1 MRKFGKEALSQCYL
15 DILVHV
21 LRQRTPVHHLRP
33 QQDGLKQKQRRLPTQ
48 SGGNMV
54 PAFQASL
61 RRAQFTLL
69 PEIPPL
75 AMPRRWGP
83 NSHSASL
90 PFLGKPIPRF
100 GAHHKAD
107 LRKREEDERDRT
119 KLRAAPTDQTLGVR
133 RASPRRRRK
142 GASRR
147 LGVPEVVDGA
157 ARSASSSMS
166 RRVPC
171 KFFLHGACFKG
182 DYCEFSHDCNDQ
194 PDNVTYVL
202 LTPDQFPC
210 TIQFKFALSSIPVF
224 LRVMLSPTDDT
235 TSWPLHQAVQNQT
248 SQYPVHLPICSS
260 TADGTC
266 PYGKGCSQMHGDL
279 CAFCERQCMNPYQS
293 DERGVHV
300 KLCKKNNR
308 VLEAMR
314 RSEDIECGVCL
325 DRVLSKPTA
334 AERRF
339 GLLSDCDHSFCISCI
354 RNWRSTSPTSGMDV
368 NSTLRACPICR
379 KLSYYVV
386 PSITWYSSK
395 EEKQEIVEGYKAKL
409 RSIDCKHFDFGKGTC
424 PFGSSCFYKVHST
437 VFGVI

>member
-1 MRKFGKEALSQCYL
+1 S
-15 DILVHV
+15 V
-21 LRQRTPVHHLRP
+21 LLCC
-33 QQDGLKQKQRRLPTQ
+33 
-48 SGGNMV
+48 
-54 PAFQASL
+54 F
-61 RRAQFTLL
+61 FLL
-69 PEIPPL
+69 
-75 AMPRRWGP
+75 
-83 NSHSASL
+83 
-90 PFLGKPIPRF
+90 F
-100 GAHHKAD
+100 
-107 LRKREEDERDRT
+107 
-119 KLRAAPTDQTLGVR
+119 V
-133 RASPRRRRK
+133 
-142 GASRR
+142 
-147 LGVPEVVDGA
+147 
-157 ARSASSSMS
+157 
-166 RRVPC
+166 RVPC

-194 PDNVTYVL
+194 PDNVCTFYQKGTCTFGSRCRNEHVEVHCNCPQPATTVARASSNSSQL
-202 LTPDQFPC
+202 VASSRDPHCSECQTDLCDQTQQIC
-210 TIQFKFALSSIPVF
+210 KSTAALSAHQPAWV
-224 LRVMLSPTDDT
+224 VDYHDHDTPDDT

-424 PFGSSCFYKVHST
+424 PFGSSCFYKHAYDDGRLEDALLNHHDADDASAAIAKLMRWVLYILPSFLYKIPGLSYLLTRLH
-437 VFGVI
+437 V